1 MTQISLFEL
10 FDEYITELSKKNP
23 SDRIQNVKEEFES
36 SSNYLFG
43 DNFESFTIGI
53 VVDANAAI
61 STIQRYVKNKP
72 SILFHLG
79 KNPIF
84 SLYAPNELKNEVL
97 KYIQSDKIQ
106 KKSKK
111 KWLEGLQS
119 FEKII
124 KFKNNKDVKIKKCAI
139 DIIGKKDL
147 KDVPYVESYINQKAY
162 AILTSDK
169 HFQHN
174 DIRVFSID
182 DLVDVTSIVQKGV
195 LSHHIMNDSIP
206 KGLKFLIGIILT
218 LFKKIFYAFKRIFKI
233 IKSKISAVYS
243 NIIKRI
249 EKQPNWQK
257 IIIIGIIIIG
267 LSIAISFESIRK
279 KILPVLSSLINSV
292 GIHINKIFLFL
303 KKIIH
308 SLIDFISYIM
318 PHTTII
324 IEPMN
329 MLLNN
334 IENMEMKFKD
344 MVIENTIV

>member
-1 MTQISLFEL
+1 MNKIPFSKLL
-10 FDEYITELSKKNP
+10 DECVSELSKKNP
-23 SDRIQNVKEEFES
+23 SERIQNVKEEFES
-36 SSNYLFG
+36 RSNYLFG
-43 DNFESFTIGI
+43 NDFESFTIGI

-84 SLYAPNELKNEVL
+84 SLHAPNVLKREVL
-97 KYIQSDKIQ
+97 KYIKSDKIQ

-124 KFKNNKDVKIKKCAI
+124 KFKDNKNIKIKKRAI
-139 DIIGKKDL
+139 DIIGKKDP

-169 HFQHN
+169 HFKHK
-174 DIRVFSID
+174 DIQVFSID

-218 LFKKIFYAFKRIFKI
+218 LLKKIFNAFKRIFKI
-233 IKSKISAVYS
+233 IKSKISGVYS
-243 NIIKRI
+243 HIIQHI

-257 IIIIGIIIIG
+257 ILIIGVIIIG
-267 LSIAISFESIRK
+267 LSVAILFESTRK
-279 KILPVLSSLINSV
+279 KIIQVLSSLINSV
-292 GIHINKIFLFL
+292 GIHINKIFIFL
-303 KKIIH
+303 KKIIN

-318 PHTTII
+318 PHMTII

-329 MLLNN
+329 MLLKN

-344 MVIENTIV
+344 MIIENTII